1 VSVSLVL
8 TLIGEDKPGLVEL
21 LSQTIAAHEGNWLE
35 SRMSRM
41 AGRFAGILR
50 TSVPAARAEDLTQ
63 ALFALESRGLRVVI
77 ERSEHE
83 ELDTEVRRISLDLV
97 GTDRAGIIRD
107 ISRALADRR
116 INVDELLTE
125 CRSAPMSGEML
136 FSARAKLRVPIE
148 TKVEELFDVLEA
160 IADDLMVDITL
171 GDVKNDE
178 P

>member
-1 VSVSLVL
+1 MSVSLVL

-21 LSQTIAAHEGNWLE
+21 LSQTVAAHDGNWLE
-35 SRMSRM
+35 SRMSHM

-50 TSVPAARAEDLTQ
+50 TSVPASRAEALME

-83 ELDTEVRRISLDLV
+83 EAEARVRRISLDLV

-107 ISRALADRR
+107 ISRALASRR

-125 CRSAPMSGEML
+125 CKSAPMSGEML
-136 FSARAKLRVPIE
+136 FRAYAKLRVPVE
-148 TKVEELFDVLEA
+148 TKTDELFDALEA
-160 IADDLMVDITL
+160 IADDLMVDITF
-171 GDVKNDE
+171 GEAEGDE

>member
-1 VSVSLVL
+1 M
-8 TLIGEDKPGLVEL
+8 GCE
-21 LSQTIAAHEGNWLE
+21 W
-35 SRMSRM
+35 
-41 AGRFAGILR
+41 
-50 TSVPAARAEDLTQ
+50 
-63 ALFALESRGLRVVI
+63 VI
-77 ERSEHE
+77 ERSEHD
-83 ELDTEVRRISLDLV
+83 ELQAQVRQISLELV

-136 FSARAKLRVPIE
+136 FRACAKLRVPIE
-148 TKVEELFDVLEA
+148 TKVDELCDVLEA
-160 IADDLMVDITL
+160 IADDLMVDIIV